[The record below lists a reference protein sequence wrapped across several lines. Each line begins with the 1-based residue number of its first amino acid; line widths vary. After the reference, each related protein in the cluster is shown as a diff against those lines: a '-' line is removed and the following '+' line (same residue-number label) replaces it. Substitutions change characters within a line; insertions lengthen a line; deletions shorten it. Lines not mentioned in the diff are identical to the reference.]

1 MICINKSGVSVNRII
16 CAYFSGWDDW
26 LAHKERWHW
35 VMWDTLTGEKIIES
49 PQDYRSEE
57 ECDLSIAIF
66 QHDGSLPQV
75 KHVWEGIRN
84 RKPRPF
90 PPKGLPGRN

>member
-1 MICINKSGVSVNRII
+1 MRDI
-16 CAYFSGWDDW
+16 
-26 LAHKERWHW
+26 
-35 VMWDTLTGEKIIES
+35 LTGEKIIES

-66 QHDGSLPQV
+66 QDDGSLPPG
-75 KHVWEGIRN
+75 KHIQGGIRN

-90 PPKGLPGRN
+90 PPMGGANGARA